1 VWAALTRARRR
12 LQALDEIHAGIFDGM
27 TYEQIEEQ
35 QPEEF
40 RARKSD
46 KLRYRCAQAPAP
58 PVPRAAAPRLR
69 RARGAGWRALERRPT
84 KACRQAQAC

>member
-1 VWAALTRARRR
+1 MLIAQFFYRHAMASEQGQAPTCTPSAPRRKLLPTLLSVFM

-27 TYEQIEEQ
+27 SYEQIEEQ

-46 KLRYRCAQAPAP
+46 KLRYRCSWHS
-58 PVPRAAAPRLR
+58 L
-69 RARGAGWRALERRPT
+69 
-84 KACRQAQAC
+84 